1 MQAPWPS
8 KLHKQVHTPDTGTVK
23 NSMYGTL
30 HFQEKSDNYTGKS
43 QRSVRQWWCVF
54 QNYWFKNSNHVK
66 YANALNLKKHSC
78 KDARKVWCY
87 QHFRVILVDLFHLVQ
102 IERKLHRAFRKH
114 ADTHRSIGHSCSQ
127 SGKTTCKLHCFKSNH
142 MTAKSRAYHK
152 QQTPK
157 CCNCFCLRNIKK
169 GNNVIKVRKECHD
182 I

>member
-8 KLHKQVHTPDTGTVK
+8 KLHKEMHTTDTDTVK

-54 QNYWFKNSNHVK
+54 QNYWFKNSNHVQ

-78 KDARKVWCY
+78 KDARKV
-87 QHFRVILVDLFHLVQ
+87 
-102 IERKLHRAFRKH
+102 ERKLHRAFRKH

-127 SGKTTCKLHCFKSNH
+127 SGRTTCELHCFKSNLL
-142 MTAKSRAYHK
+142 TAKSRACHK
-152 QQTPK
+152 QQSPN
-157 CCNCFCLRNIKK
+157 CCSCLCLWNIKT